1 MDFSV
6 IGGTATVGMRSEGSK
21 DGWSAVG
28 YFTLQYMGKA
38 GAITMRDA
46 LNQNITEA
54 ETQYKEEIS
63 LKKHSKEGDKKY
75 EEMIALAKAAV
86 ANGEV
91 KDDSLQSIAK
101 SLQLRMDS
109 LALDVAAYQT
119 LTTKTNDLSVAWDES
134 IYADQDF
141 LDYEEYLVGLE
152 EAYSGGF

>member
-1 MDFSV
+1 
-6 IGGTATVGMRSEGSK
+6 
-21 DGWSAVG
+21 
-28 YFTLQYMGKA
+28 
-38 GAITMRDA
+38 MRDA

-119 LTTKTNDLSVAWDES
+119 LTTKTNDLSEAGW
-134 IYADQDF
+134 YCA
-141 LDYEEYLVGLE
+141 LVGELWP
-152 EAYSGGF
+152 